1 MHVGCPAIDSPANS
15 LPSSF
20 FKRLLELIEETMDAS
35 PDQQHFR
42 SSYKVVPF
50 EAVKT
55 VFAKIWYPHSFFL
68 VDRPWHASSK
78 AGGVGSVACGDLAAS
93 PLFIGA
99 LQVLFSR
106 VCNAYWAVL
115 QKPHTLWAFI
125 AKANNLIAPLCA

>member
-20 FKRLLELIEETMDAS
+20 FKRLLELIEETMNAS

-55 VFAKIWYPHSFFL
+55 VLGKIWYPHSFFL
-68 VDRPWHASSK
+68 VDGPWHASSK
-78 AGGVGSVACGDLAAS
+78 AGGVGSVACGDLAATS
-93 PLFIGA
+93 GLCKFSSAESVMLVGLSYKSHTPYGPPLP
-99 LQVLFSR
+99 R
-106 VCNAYWAVL
+106 
-115 QKPHTLWAFI
+115 TTT
-125 AKANNLIAPLCA
+125 